1 MHIYKTDFYICV
13 ALDTTR
19 RVKSAFK

>member
-1 MHIYKTDFYICV
+1 MHIYKTDFYIYV